1 LKEVKT
7 EATLFSPTLSSAR
20 GVTSASQADAFK
32 ASSSCNTLTN
42 RNQVM
47 ETERDLVASDE
58 AEAVVDGDM
67 DYEDDGDLEQSA
79 S

>member
-1 LKEVKT
+1 
-7 EATLFSPTLSSAR
+7 
-20 GVTSASQADAFK
+20 
-32 ASSSCNTLTN
+32 
-42 RNQVM
+42 M